1 MPGRLSAR
9 AGRDRELGR
18 RGPVLWVGVTS
29 PGAGHLTLLR
39 LCLSDLSGNLTA
51 SMLEKMCCK
60 CQDRVFG
67 TNPSRENWGWRTR
80 TSRQAWA
87 GPRIGKRLLKGPD
100 SEYFILDF
108 VDQEA
113 NSRLLCQ
120 YLHNYLKM

>member
-1 MPGRLSAR
+1 MPGRLSVR

-67 TNPSRENWGWRTR
+67 TNPSRENVGVEDQDVKTGVGWTEDW
-80 TSRQAWA
+80 QAS
-87 GPRIGKRLLKGPD
+87 P
-100 SEYFILDF
+100 
-108 VDQEA
+108 
-113 NSRLLCQ
+113 
-120 YLHNYLKM
+120 